1 MASCKKTETPFK
13 VALYRDEILPGDQLK
28 PTNQRKLV
36 AFYWSLLEFKGQL
49 GRDGLWWQI
58 AICRTSHVKRIA
70 EHYSQIFPQIC
81 NLFQTPP
88 YDGRHG
94 LQLPLRGPCKFGFF
108 KVGLLLADE
117 AALKQCWSNRGSS
130 GLFVCL
136 FCQNVTNHLLN
147 VAVHDKSNWLVPS
160 SVCGLDRCVLH
171 TDESVMAAVRKLK
184 SDRPGMG
191 KGAFEELEKSLGLTF
206 APEGALF
213 DENFMSSIP
222 GVVSMTSFDWM
233 HVYLVS
239 GLWNSEV
246 PLLIDKV
253 KQEHAMG
260 LLDFVAYLKSLS
272 WPKKGSSRATSGIK
286 AVEKLKDGQLS
297 CSASEGLPLP
307 NTSGL
312 YDDSSPAICWSSGQG
327 RPQLLLFSCRVG
339 SSAENP
345 IRERVTH

>member
-1 MASCKKTETPFK
+1 MAF
-13 VALYRDEILPGDQLK
+13 GG
-28 PTNQRKLV
+28 KLQS
-36 AFYWSLLEFKGQL
+36 AAQATLS
-49 GRDGLWWQI
+49 
-58 AICRTSHVKRIA
+58 
-70 EHYSQIFPQIC
+70 HYSQIFKQIC

-94 LQLPLRGPCKFGFF
+94 LQLPSRGPCKFGFF

-117 AALKQCWSNRGSS
+117 AALKQCWSNKGSS
-130 GLFVCL
+130 GLFICL

-160 SVCGLDRCVLH
+160 SVCSLDRCVLH

-260 LLDFVAYLKSLS
+260 LSDFVVYLKSLS
-272 WPKKGSSRATSGIK
+272 WPKKVSSRGTSGIK

-297 CSASEGLPLP
+297 CSASEGL
-307 NTSGL
+307 SL
-312 YDDSSPAICWSSGQG
+312 YPTLRAFLMTQVPQSVGAAAKAVHSYYCLAAALDLLQRTRSESVSPIE
-327 RPQLLLFSCRVG
+327 L
-339 SSAENP
+339 
-345 IRERVTH
+345 